1 MEVIGFSEEE
11 VVLIF
16 QLVSCVLK
24 LGNLQF
30 QHYNNIDGTDG
41 ARIAND
47 DGRLFSQLEK
57 FMRFKRIKWNY
68 LSIKNLKSYNLVNL
82 FLFKPQ

>member
-1 MEVIGFSEEE
+1 MEVIGFTEEE

-47 DGRLFSQLEK
+47 DGRLFQS
-57 FMRFKRIKWNY
+57 
-68 LSIKNLKSYNLVNL
+68 VNL
-82 FLFKPQ
+82 FMKKNQMKSLIY

>member
-47 DGRLFSQLEK
+47 DGKLFST
-57 FMRFKRIKWNY
+57 
-68 LSIKNLKSYNLVNL
+68 
-82 FLFKPQ
+82 